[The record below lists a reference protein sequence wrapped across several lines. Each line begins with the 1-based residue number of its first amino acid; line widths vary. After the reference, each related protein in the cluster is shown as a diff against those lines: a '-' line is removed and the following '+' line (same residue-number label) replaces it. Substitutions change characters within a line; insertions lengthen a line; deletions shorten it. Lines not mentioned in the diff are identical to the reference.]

1 MPAYVVATMTI
12 HDPDTYRRY
21 TARTA
26 GGHLLRL
33 DDAGRT
39 LRLEDGEG
47 SYLELTPSGVRLHA
61 KAPLDIEAPG
71 QDVVIRGRAVDFR
84 RG

>member
-1 MPAYVVATMTI
+1 
-12 HDPDTYRRY
+12 
-21 TARTA
+21 
-26 GGHLLRL
+26 LLKL

-71 QDVVIRGRAVDFR
+71 QPVVIRGQSIDFQ